1 MEKILQF
8 KEIIHQ
14 LIKLFSDLTELE
26 QSKLQAITE
35 NNLKELEECM
45 SKEQVAVMQL
55 RVLEKHRDEIQ
66 SEMRMK
72 GLSFQEIIR
81 IFDGDEKNELE
92 RMYHQLADVLTVFNS
107 TADSAKT
114 AIESNLYSIEA
125 ILERL
130 KQKDRKQAQ
139 VQGKSISE
147 RKA

>member
-66 SEMRMK
+66 SEMGMK